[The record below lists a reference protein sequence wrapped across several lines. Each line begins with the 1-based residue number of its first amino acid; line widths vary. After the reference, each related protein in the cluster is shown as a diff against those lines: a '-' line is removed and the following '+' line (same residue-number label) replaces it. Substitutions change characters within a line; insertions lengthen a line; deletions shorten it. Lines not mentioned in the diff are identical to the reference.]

1 MKTHRIKKL
10 MLKGISITTNNKNEF
25 NEDSAKIPKLWDDY
39 VEQNAYS
46 ATFNKSKEI
55 YMYGVYSNYSSDLN
69 GDYDVTVAV
78 EVTKPKGAII
88 IEDQKFLVFKN
99 KGELPQIVIDTWGEV
114 WSYFED
120 ENSEYKRTYKIDF
133 EKYVSKDEIEIYIS
147 ID

>member
-10 MLKGISITTNNKNEF
+10 MLNGISTTTNNKNEF
-25 NEDSAKIPKLWDDY
+25 DENNAKIPKLWDDY
-39 VEQNAYS
+39 VEQKVYNS
-46 ATFNKSKEI
+46 TFNKSKEI
-55 YMYGVYSNYSSDLN
+55 YMYGVYSNYTSDLN
-69 GDYDVTVAV
+69 GDYDVTIAV

-114 WSYFED
+114 WDYFGN
-120 ENSEYKRTYKIDF
+120 ENSEYKRTYNIDF